1 MLGFIKQTNCKLKS
15 QMYVITFDLRTKFK
29 LLWQKF
35 FNNDSL
41 SSRSNEPDHWAEFR
55 YQGES
60 IFIQMHLLVFLFA
73 TEYLLT
79 DTYSF

>member
-1 MLGFIKQTNCKLKS
+1 
-15 QMYVITFDLRTKFK
+15 MYVITFDLRTKYK

-41 SSRSNEPDHWAEFR
+41 SSRSNEPDPEFR

-60 IFIQMHLLVFLFA
+60 ISIQMHLLVFLFA

-79 DTYSF
+79 DTFSF